1 MEPEPKRSPG
11 VSKRRKEPPGKQRQN
26 VMQTS
31 LLEVYLGVG
40 VGRLKNGAD
49 CREGMCS
56 VLHPLNKRK
65 TEALM
70 GREASERGICRE
82 E

>member
-1 MEPEPKRSPG
+1 
-11 VSKRRKEPPGKQRQN
+11 
-26 VMQTS
+26 MQTS
-31 LLEVYLGVG
+31 LFEVCLGVR
-40 VGRLKNGAD
+40 VGKLENGAD

-56 VLHPLNKRK
+56 VLHPLNKQK

-70 GREASERGICRE
+70 GREASERGVCRE